1 MMTED
6 FDLILDE
13 CIDRIS
19 RGGSLADCLSDYP
32 AYSERLRPLL
42 QSMYDI
48 QKNYG
53 SAPSADAK
61 RAARRKLYAALG
73 RRHRTT
79 PVWSLFKPVSRPAI
93 WATVAVLTLAVVG
106 TLVVRSVLNP
116 PVLSPSPDGNFVF
129 LISDKPGDINDFENF
144 DVTISE
150 VKLQPAGSK
159 EWLKLTP
166 EIETVDLTQVQGEQS
181 QEIWRGNVPAGQYS
195 RLRIYVSE
203 TKGSLKSTGQT
214 IDVKVPG
221 NVAYM
226 PIPFEVTNDAV
237 TIYTF
242 GITVVGVADEGK
254 YALKLQ
260 VSESGAYQQ
269 PKASG

>member
-19 RGGSLADCLSDYP
+19 RGDSLANCLSDYP

-42 QSMYDI
+42 QSTYDV
-48 QKNYG
+48 QKVYG

-61 RAARRKLYAALG
+61 RAARRKLYAALDK
-73 RRHRTT
+73 RRRMT
-79 PVWSLFKPVSRPAI
+79 PVWLLFKPISRPAI
-93 WATVAVLTLAVVG
+93 LATLALLVLAVVG
-106 TLVVRSVLNP
+106 TLAVMSVLHPPTLVPNP
-116 PVLSPSPDGNFVF
+116 NGNFAFV
-129 LISDKPGDINDFENF
+129 ISDSPGDISDFESF

-150 VKLQPAGSK
+150 VRLQVASSK

-166 EIETVDLTQVQGEQS
+166 EKQTVDLTRVQGEQF
-181 QEIWRGNVPAGQYS
+181 QEIWRGRVPAGQYS

-203 TKGSLKSTGQT
+203 SKGSLKSTGQS

-221 NVAYM
+221 NVVHM
-226 PIPFEVTNDAV
+226 PIPFEVTDDTL

-242 GITVVGVADEGK
+242 DITVVGIGDDGT
-254 YALKLQ
+254 YMLKLNIN
-260 VSESGAYQQ
+260 ESGT
-269 PKASG
+269 